1 MPGSRIPA
9 AATSTAASDKENL
22 LKPKRKR
29 AAMIVAGSSLALLAA
44 CSPTDQSSEAIAVSS
59 TDDAC
64 EIAATQTPSGVVQ
77 FAVTNN
83 GSQVTEFYVL
93 GADGLQ
99 IMAEVENIG
108 PGLTRQLV
116 AQLAPGSYTLACKPG
131 MVGDGIRSSFTVI
144 DSGNAAIVDAD
155 DAVVIA
161 EATRNYAAY
170 VRDQTDQLLAGT
182 QSFADAYLAGND
194 ELARQLYASTRM
206 HWERIEPVAESFGD
220 LDPILD
226 AREADLA
233 PGDTWT
239 GWHRIEKDLWPPAS
253 GYTPLTQA
261 QRESVASTMVA
272 DTATL
277 RDRAQQLTFTADQLG
292 NGAKELLDEV
302 AVGKITGE
310 EEAWSH
316 TDLWDFQA
324 NLEGAKVMYAGL
336 RPVVAKNDPQLA
348 KTLDTEFANVQG
360 LLDRYRKGDGFV
372 YYTDLTQEQIRE
384 LAAAVDALGE
394 PLSRLTSVVLVGKS
408 A

>member
-1 MPGSRIPA
+1 MKFDRKQA
-9 AATSTAASDKENL
+9 AIVVASTS
-22 LKPKRKR
+22 
-29 AAMIVAGSSLALLAA
+29 VALLLAA
-44 CSPTDQSSEAIAVSS
+44 CSSTTDSGEAIAVSS
-59 TDDAC
+59 TDEAC
-64 EIAATQTPSGVVQ
+64 EIAATQAPSGVVQ

-99 IMAEVENIG
+99 IMAEVENVG

-116 AQLAPGSYTLACKPG
+116 AQLPPGTFTLACKPG
-131 MVGDGIRSSFTVI
+131 MVGDGIRSRFTVT
-144 DSGNAAIVDAD
+144 DSGNAAIANAD
-155 DAVVIA
+155 DAAVIA
-161 EATRNYAAY
+161 DATKNYAAY
-170 VRDQTDQLLAGT
+170 VRDQTDQLLVDT
-182 QSFADAYLAGND
+182 QKFADAYIAGND
-194 ELARQLYASTRM
+194 ELARSLYASTRM

-239 GWHRIEKDLWPPAS
+239 GWHKIEKDLWPPAS
-253 GYTPLTQA
+253 GYTPLTTA
-261 QRESVASTMVA
+261 QRAAVADKMVA
-272 DTATL
+272 DTTTL
-277 RDRAQQLTFTADQLG
+277 RDRAQKLSFTADQLG

-336 RPVVAKNDPQLA
+336 HPVVVKNDPALA
-348 KTLDTEFANVQG
+348 KTLDEEFAKVQT
-360 LLDRYRKGDGFV
+360 LLDKYRKGDGFL
-372 YYTDLTQEQIRE
+372 YYTDLSPAQIKE
-384 LAAAVDALGE
+384 LATAVDALGE
-394 PLSRLTSVVLVGKS
+394 PLSRLTSVVLVGGK

>member
-1 MPGSRIPA
+1 M
-9 AATSTAASDKENL
+9 KLN
-22 LKPKRKR
+22 RKSV
-29 AAMIVAGSSLALLAA
+29 AVAGSSLALLLAA
-44 CSPTDQSSEAIAVSS
+44 CTSNAESSEAIAVSS

-64 EIAATQTPSGVVQ
+64 EIAASQAPSGVVQ

-99 IMAEVENIG
+99 IMAEVENVG

-116 AQLAPGSYTLACKPG
+116 TQLAPGTYTLACKPG
-131 MVGDGIRSSFTVI
+131 MVGDGIRSSFTVT
-144 DSGNAAIVDAD
+144 DSGNAAIANAD

-161 EATRNYAAY
+161 DATRNYTAY
-170 VRDQTDQLLAGT
+170 VRDQTDQLLADT
-182 QSFADAYLAGND
+182 QKFADAYIAGND
-194 ELARQLYASTRM
+194 DLARQLYASTRM

-261 QRESVASTMVA
+261 QRAAVANKMVA
-272 DTATL
+272 DTTTL
-277 RDRAQQLTFTADQLG
+277 RDRAQKLTFTADELG

-336 RPVVAKNDPQLA
+336 RAVVAKNDPALA
-348 KTLDTEFANVQG
+348 KTLDTEFANVQT
-360 LLDRYRKGDGFV
+360 LLDRYRKGEGFV
-372 YYTDLTQEQIRE
+372 YYTELRPAQIKE
-384 LAAAVDALGE
+384 LAGAVDALGE

>member
-1 MPGSRIPA
+1 M
-9 AATSTAASDKENL
+9 KLN
-22 LKPKRKR
+22 RKR
-29 AAMIVAGSSLALLAA
+29 AAVVVAGSSLALLLAA
-44 CSPTDQSSEAIAVSS
+44 CSSNAESSDAIAVSS

-64 EIAATQTPSGVVQ
+64 EIAASQAPSGVVQ
-77 FAVTNN
+77 FAATNN

-99 IMAEVENIG
+99 IMAEVENVG

-116 AQLAPGSYTLACKPG
+116 AQLAPGTYTLACKPG
-131 MVGDGIRSSFTVI
+131 MVGDGIRSSFTVT
-144 DSGNAAIVDAD
+144 DSGNAAIADAD

-161 EATRNYAAY
+161 DATKNYAAY
-170 VRDQTDQLLAGT
+170 VRDQTDQLLVDT
-182 QSFADAYLAGND
+182 QKFADAYKAGND
-194 ELARQLYASTRM
+194 DLARQLYASTRM

-239 GWHRIEKDLWPPAS
+239 GWHKIEKDLWPPAS

-261 QRESVASTMVA
+261 QRVAVADKMVA
-272 DTATL
+272 DTTTL
-277 RDRAQQLTFTADQLG
+277 RDRAQKLTFTADQLG

-336 RPVVAKNDPQLA
+336 RPVVAKNDPALA
-348 KTLDTEFANVQG
+348 KTLDTEFANVQT
-360 LLDRYRKGDGFV
+360 LLDKYRNGDGFV
-372 YYTDLTQEQIRE
+372 YYTDLTPAQIKE